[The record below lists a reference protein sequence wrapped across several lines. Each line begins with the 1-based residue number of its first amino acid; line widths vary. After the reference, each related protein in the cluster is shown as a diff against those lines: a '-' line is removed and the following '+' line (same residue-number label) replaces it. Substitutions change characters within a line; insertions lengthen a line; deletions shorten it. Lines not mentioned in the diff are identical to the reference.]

1 MTDGKRAAFGPR
13 AFAYSLAGLG
23 ALPLLPE
30 VGLFL
35 QNHTDIKAFVPII
48 YYQFAVSFLV
58 LMPALLLPRLL
69 ARIWVVMVG
78 LPLAV
83 STIIVGFYSASI
95 GAHWNLTAHT
105 ALMQTNAGEAWG
117 FLQSFSSV
125 GRIAW
130 VAFLGVAFLACIGIN
145 VLSAPPP
152 RWRSRL
158 GAAAVGLLVCAHGI
172 RSAVVYGG
180 VLIHNTPVSGSHS
193 LRVVEVG
200 INSLHP
206 LTLLAATHYN
216 YLATHQYYLQQ
227 FDQSNGRFDQLKGAK
242 TLPGC
247 VSPRVVVVVIGES
260 ANRLH
265 WSLYGYPRPTTPQLQ
280 GLSRELF
287 VFTDVISSCAA
298 TLCSIQGMLATTG
311 ESLPTFNMFSGAGYS
326 THWLSA
332 QYNQGT
338 NDIEMVGLV
347 GSCGERV
354 FLSAAYDG
362 NLVPLMAQAAG
373 KPGRQ
378 MIFLNLFGSHV
389 RYSDRYPESEALFH
403 GASVAEK
410 LRATYDNSIHYTDR
424 VIAELIETLRS
435 RHESSCL
442 LYVSDHGEDV
452 YDSRPDKYL
461 FRDESIATDPM
472 YEVPFFVWF
481 SPEYIRDNREF
492 VEHDVAAAVGRKYQ
506 NRALYNALLDLA
518 RLEHPLYDARMDL
531 FSPQFVERERR
542 VGVAGRLY
550 IKTD

>member
-1 MTDGKRAAFGPR
+1 MTDGKGAAFGPR
-13 AFAYSLAGLG
+13 GYAFSLAGLG
-23 ALPLLPE
+23 ALPLAPE
-30 VGLFL
+30 VGLLL
-35 QNHTDIKAFVPII
+35 QSHTDIKAFGPII

-58 LMPALLLPRLL
+58 LMPALLLPRHLS
-69 ARIWVVMVG
+69 RVWVVLVG
-78 LPLAV
+78 LALAI
-83 STIIVGFYSASI
+83 STIIVGFYSESI

-117 FLQSFSSV
+117 FLQSFSSL

-130 VAFLGVAFLACIGIN
+130 VGFLGAAFLACVGIN
-145 VLSAPPP
+145 LWSAPP

-158 GAAAVGLLVCAHGI
+158 GAAAVGLLLCAHGI
-172 RSAVVYGG
+172 RNAVKYGG
-180 VLIHNTPVSGSHS
+180 VPFHNVAVSGSQP
-193 LRVVEVG
+193 LRVIEIG

-206 LTLLAATHYN
+206 LTLLAGTHYN

-227 FDQSNGRFDQLKGAK
+227 YDQSNGRFDQLKGAK

-265 WSLYGYPRPTTPQLQ
+265 WSLFGYPKPTTPRLQ
-280 GLSRELF
+280 ALSHELF
-287 VFTDVISSCAA
+287 LFPDVVSSCAA
-298 TLCSIQGMLATTG
+298 TLCSIRGMLVTRG
-311 ESLPTFNMFSGAGYS
+311 ESLPAFNMFSGAGYS

-347 GSCGERV
+347 GSCGERI
-354 FLSAAYDG
+354 FLSGAYDG
-362 NLVPLMAQAAG
+362 NLVPLMAGAAA
-373 KPGRQ
+373 KPGRH
-378 MIFLNLFGSHV
+378 MIFLNLFGSHI
-389 RYSDRYPESEALFH
+389 RYSDRYPASEAVFQ
-403 GASVAEK
+403 GASEAEK

-424 VIAELIETLRS
+424 VITDLIETLRK

-481 SPEYIRDNREF
+481 SPEYIRDNQEF
-492 VEHDVAAAVGRKYQ
+492 VEHDVAAATGRKYQ
-506 NRALYNALLDLA
+506 NRALYNGLLDLA
-518 RLEHPLYDARMDL
+518 RLEHPLYEARLDL
-531 FSPQFVERERR
+531 FSPQFVEGERR
-542 VGVAGRLY
+542 VGAAGRLY
-550 IKTD
+550 VKTH